1 MVSGTVMF
9 DVQQLLAGQ
18 RRALARAITL
28 VESSVE
34 WHRAEAQKVLEAVL
48 PYTGK
53 SIRLGITGTPGVGK
67 STFIEIF
74 GKMLTGAG
82 HRLAVLAVDPS
93 SPVNGGSILGDKT
106 RMEKLSRDPN
116 AYIRPSPARGHLGGV
131 SQMTRE
137 SILLCEAAGFDVI
150 VVETVG
156 VGQSEVDVASM
167 VDFFIVLL
175 QPNAGDELQG
185 IKKGIIELADALII
199 NKADG
204 EGRTM
209 AMETASH
216 YRHAVNL
223 FSARAVRTPIVQT
236 CSARENE
243 HIDTVWSIIEG
254 FREQSVESGEFLKK
268 RSNQNKAWMDR
279 LFVETLTTTLKSNSS
294 FRLLSNEMARRVS
307 DGQLTALGA
316 ARQMADFVLKLQ
328 PKQQDDP

>member
-1 MVSGTVMF
+1 MMSGIVMF

-28 VESSVE
+28 VESSAE
-34 WHRAEAQKVLEAVL
+34 RHREEARRILEAVL

-53 SIRLGITGTPGVGK
+53 SIRLGISGTPGVGK
-67 STFIEIF
+67 STFIEVF

-93 SPVNGGSILGDKT
+93 SSVTGGSILGDKT
-106 RMEKLSRDPN
+106 RMEQLSRDSN
-116 AYIRPSPARGHLGGV
+116 AYIRPSPSRGHLGGV

-156 VGQSEVDVASM
+156 VGQSEVEVAGM
-167 VDFFIVLL
+167 VDFFMVLL

-204 EGRTM
+204 EGRSL
-209 AMETASH
+209 ALQTAG
-216 YRHAVNL
+216 YYQHAVNL
-223 FSARAVRTPIVQT
+223 FSTRAVRTPIIQT

-243 HIDTVWSIIEG
+243 HIDTVWRILEG
-254 FREQSVESGEFLKK
+254 FREKSIASGEFLKK
-268 RSNQNKAWMDR
+268 RANQNKAWMDS
-279 LFVETLTTTLKSNSS
+279 LFAEMLTAELKSNSA
-294 FRLLSNEMARRVS
+294 FRLLSNEMARQVS
-307 DGQLTALGA
+307 DGQLTALEA
-316 ARQMADFVLKLQ
+316 ARQMTDFFLKLQ
-328 PKQQDDP
+328 LKQHDHP

>member
-1 MVSGTVMF
+1 MMSGLVMF
-9 DVQQLLAGQ
+9 DVQQLLAGE

-28 VESSVE
+28 VESSAE
-34 WHRAEAQKVLEAVL
+34 RHREEAQRILEAVL

-67 STFIEIF
+67 STFIEVF

-82 HRLAVLAVDPS
+82 RRLAVLAVDPS
-93 SPVNGGSILGDKT
+93 SSVTGGSILGDKT
-106 RMEKLSRDPN
+106 RMEQLSRDPN
-116 AYIRPSPARGHLGGV
+116 AYIRPSPSRGHLGGV

-156 VGQSEVDVASM
+156 VGQSEVEVASM

-204 EGRTM
+204 EGRSL
-209 AMETASH
+209 ALQTAG
-216 YRHAVNL
+216 YYQHAVNL
-223 FSARAVRTPIVQT
+223 FSTRAVRTPIIQT

-254 FREQSVESGEFLKK
+254 FRKQSIASGEFLKK
-268 RSNQNKAWMDR
+268 RSNQNKAWMDS
-279 LFVETLTTTLKSNSS
+279 LFAEMLTAVLKSNSA
-294 FRLLSNEMARRVS
+294 FRLLSNEMARQVS

-316 ARQMADFVLKLQ
+316 ARKMTEFFLKLQ
-328 PKQQDDP
+328 PKQRDHP

>member
-1 MVSGTVMF
+1 MASGTVMF

-34 WHRAEAQKVLEAVL
+34 FHRAEAQKVLEAVL

-67 STFIEIF
+67 STFIEVF

-216 YRHAVNL
+216 YRHAMNL
-223 FSARAVRTPIVQT
+223 FSGRSVRTPIVQT
-236 CSARENE
+236 CSSRENE

-279 LFVETLTTTLKSNSS
+279 LFVETLTTTLKTNSS

>member
-1 MVSGTVMF
+1 MMSGIVMF

-28 VESSVE
+28 VESSAE
-34 WHRAEAQKVLEAVL
+34 RHREEARRILEAVL

-53 SIRLGITGTPGVGK
+53 SIRLGISGTPGVGK
-67 STFIEIF
+67 STFIEVF

-93 SPVNGGSILGDKT
+93 SSVTGGSILGDKT
-106 RMEKLSRDPN
+106 RMEQLSRDSN
-116 AYIRPSPARGHLGGV
+116 AYIRPSPSRGHLGGV

-156 VGQSEVDVASM
+156 VGQSEVEVAGM
-167 VDFFIVLL
+167 VDFFMVLL

-204 EGRTM
+204 EGRSL
-209 AMETASH
+209 ALQTAG
-216 YRHAVNL
+216 YYQHAVNL
-223 FSARAVRTPIVQT
+223 FSTRAVRTPIIQT

-243 HIDTVWSIIEG
+243 HIDT
-254 FREQSVESGEFLKK
+254 
-268 RSNQNKAWMDR
+268 NNA
-279 LFVETLTTTLKSNSS
+279 
-294 FRLLSNEMARRVS
+294 FRLLSNEMARQVS
-307 DGQLTALGA
+307 DGQLTALEA
-316 ARQMADFVLKLQ
+316 ARQMTDFFLKLQ
-328 PKQQDDP
+328 LKQHDHP